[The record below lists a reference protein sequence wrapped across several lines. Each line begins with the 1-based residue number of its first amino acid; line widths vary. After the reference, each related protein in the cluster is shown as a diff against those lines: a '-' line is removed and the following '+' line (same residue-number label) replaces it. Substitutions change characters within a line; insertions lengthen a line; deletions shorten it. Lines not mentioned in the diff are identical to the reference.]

1 MHQLAQDGHKS
12 LVTFLI
18 LIETLIASNQVS
30 QLRVQIVQLVCEA
43 KLESKSLKILI
54 ENAID
59 IKLHIQ
65 IYQFA
70 HVLFL

>member
-12 LVTFLI
+12 LVTI